1 MERTI
6 KKISITTSRKPK
18 MNKEITISFIFI
30 FRHYCLIPKQQKK
43 PRNRMTRFLGF
54 VFLLVFN
61 NRLSTSRLLTRML
74 EQHPMSHNV
83 MIHIDQLRV
92 LGLQQNSHHL
102 SMMHLIGNVR
112 CNGR

>member
-18 MNKEITISFIFI
+18 MNKEITILFIYFSSLLS
-30 FRHYCLIPKQQKK
+30 HPETAKK

>member
-18 MNKEITISFIFI
+18 MNKEITISFIYFSSLLS
-30 FRHYCLIPKQQKK
+30 HPKTAKK